1 MYPTGNGVSQKHER
15 TAREYHT
22 GLQEVTA
29 ERIKCC
35 AVLLNSQR
43 LVLFD
48 VQNPTFHLLGI
59 FTQII

>member
-1 MYPTGNGVSQKHER
+1 MTDTDQINQVKLWRRILYPTGNGVSQKHER

-35 AVLLNSQR
+35 AVSSE
-43 LVLFD
+43 
-48 VQNPTFHLLGI
+48 
-59 FTQII
+59 